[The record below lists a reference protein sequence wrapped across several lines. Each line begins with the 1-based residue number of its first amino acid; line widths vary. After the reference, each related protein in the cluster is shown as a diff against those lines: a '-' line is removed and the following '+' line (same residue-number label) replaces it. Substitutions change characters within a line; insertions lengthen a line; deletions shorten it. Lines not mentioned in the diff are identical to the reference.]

1 MAKII
6 VSTSLD
12 FARDETKSELI
23 IKCCDSWYGRHKSS
37 KAMKQ
42 GSLNEIPLAQ
52 QLERLDWLDCF
63 FDCGI
68 IEVRNSPEV
77 AVSADGFS
85 LITVQAPVDPTSA
98 SDSDSEVGSLTA
110 LTQPK
115 IVEAVV
121 EMKTRLS
128 DDTTIRRAT
137 LVARKHGVHVQCKY
151 NDEVFKDCVPSENRL
166 QVMHQVY
173 VTGLRWSVFVTSKV
187 TDCEGSIVQT
197 VVIHFDETEIDDY
210 EQILLPRAK
219 ELVGFLH
226 NADLIERGHLIDEDF
241 PSWFPE
247 EARYL
252 VKSRYQLFSAHERKI
267 KKCGNSELFDDD
279 DDIQYTTIAPV
290 HTFKSSFQSSYNCG
304 KWGLDKSTEFA
315 LSLLPSKVCME
326 TKYVFRGLAGP
337 LVNLW

>member
-6 VSTSLD
+6 VSTSLN
-12 FARDETKSELI
+12 FASDETKSELV

-52 QLERLDWLDCF
+52 QLEKLDWLDCF

-98 SDSDSEVGSLTA
+98 SDFDFEVGSLTA

-128 DDTTIRRAT
+128 DDTTIRRAGNPGGKK
-137 LVARKHGVHVQCKY
+137 AWC
-151 NDEVFKDCVPSENRL
+151 
-166 QVMHQVY
+166 
-173 VTGLRWSVFVTSKV
+173 
-187 TDCEGSIVQT
+187 
-197 VVIHFDETEIDDY
+197 
-210 EQILLPRAK
+210 
-219 ELVGFLH
+219 
-226 NADLIERGHLIDEDF
+226 
-241 PSWFPE
+241 
-247 EARYL
+247 
-252 VKSRYQLFSAHERKI
+252 SRS
-267 KKCGNSELFDDD
+267 
-279 DDIQYTTIAPV
+279 
-290 HTFKSSFQSSYNCG
+290 
-304 KWGLDKSTEFA
+304 
-315 LSLLPSKVCME
+315 M
-326 TKYVFRGLAGP
+326 
-337 LVNLW
+337 